1 MSVSI
6 LVFRSHCADVQ
17 QGVREA
23 GCTKVR
29 SAVAGPAGPLELP
42 QRSQEV
48 YGATPSVPEV
58 VAEAPNMGAGSPI
71 RSSNRLWN
79 RRPHG
84 SAARGSERSSVNRRC
99 ISQKGEQ
106 RWPL

>member
-48 YGATPSVPEV
+48 YGATLPIQKFE
-58 VAEAPNMGAGSPI
+58 AEARQLGAGSQLLSGVEPL
-71 RSSNRLWN
+71 NRK
-79 RRPHG
+79 PHG
-84 SAARGSERSSVNRRC
+84 SAAGGPAPAQRGWFE
-99 ISQKGEQ
+99 
-106 RWPL
+106 